1 MTEEKNT
8 TPLHGS
14 NVVREQIPAACKW
27 QVSDIYASE
36 NDWQAACEEYKSKL
50 PQLQAMQGK
59 LNTAAAVCA
68 ALKLQE
74 ELAKLLD
81 KIYAYARLQQDADN
95 TDQKLQA
102 LAGEAEG
109 MAAAFSNANAF
120 VEPEML
126 ALGKEKLL
134 QMLDEEPALAE
145 YRFYIEN
152 MVRLSD
158 HVLSADKEAVFAQ
171 SHLATGTAA
180 AAFRALVSADMQFP
194 EITDGQGN
202 KTSVSEGCYLLNMT
216 SPDSVL
222 RKNSFTGLMNTYHQY
237 RNTLAATLTGS
248 ARTGYFY
255 ATVHNYKDTLEA
267 ALAEDNIPSSL
278 YDGLIDTVHDNFAPL
293 HEYIQL
299 KKDVLGVDE
308 FHYYDMYMPISTAG
322 DSFACS
328 FPEACAKVEEALAPL
343 GKEYLTTLHKGMTEG
358 WIDVYE
364 NKGKRS
370 GAYSWGVYGVHP
382 FVLLNYQPRY
392 NSIST
397 IAHEM
402 GHAMHSYFSSQAQSY
417 VNSEYTIFCAEVAST
432 TNENLLLEHTLKH
445 ATAEQKIYL
454 LNQFLEAVR
463 TTVYRQVQFA
473 EFERYIHG
481 EITAGRSLQAE
492 KLEAYWLQSNRD
504 YYGPALTVDKELAS
518 EWSRIP
524 HFYTP
529 FYVYKYATG
538 YSAATAFASAI
549 LSGEAGA
556 VGKYLGFL
564 HAGGSDYSLNIL
576 KNAGV
581 DLNTPQPVTVT
592 LQKFAAKLKELKAL
606 LGK

>member
-1 MTEEKNT
+1 MTEMNKI
-8 TPLHGS
+8 PAHGS
-14 NVVREQIPAACKW
+14 NVERAQIPASCKW
-27 QVSDIYASE
+27 HVQDIYADE
-36 NDWQAACEEYKSKL
+36 AAWQAACAEYKGLLPKL
-50 PQLQAMQGK
+50 TALKGQLT
-59 LNTAAAVCA
+59 TAAKLLE
-68 ALKLQE
+68 ALRVQD
-74 ELAKLLD
+74 ELARFLD

-95 TDQKLQA
+95 TDQHMQA
-102 LAGEAEG
+102 LSGEAEG
-109 MAAAFSNANAF
+109 LAAQFSNALSF
-120 VEPEML
+120 VEPEIL
-126 ALGKEKLL
+126 ALDKEKVEA
-134 QMLDEEPALAE
+134 MLDEEPQLAE

-152 MVRLSD
+152 MLRLEA
-158 HVLSADKEAVFAQ
+158 HVLSADKEAIAAQ
-171 SHLATGTAA
+171 SRLATGTGAS
-180 AAFRALVSADMQFP
+180 AFRALVSADMQFP
-194 EITDGQGN
+194 EITDGEG
-202 KTSVSEGCYLLNMT
+202 KPATVSEGNYLLNMT
-216 SPDSVL
+216 SPDRVL
-222 RKNSFTGLMNTYHQY
+222 RKNSFCGLMGTYHKY

-248 ARTGYFY
+248 ARSAYFY
-255 ATVHNYKDTLEA
+255 ASIHNYKDTLEA
-267 ALAEDNIPSSL
+267 ALAEDNIPTSL
-278 YDGLIDTVHDNFAPL
+278 YDGLIATVHDNFAPL

-308 FHYYDMYMPISTAG
+308 FHYYDMYMPLSQAG

-328 FPEACAKVEEALAPL
+328 FPEACARVEEALAPL
-343 GKEYLTTLHKGMTEG
+343 GEEYVATLHKGLTEG

-382 FVLLNYQPRY
+382 FVLLNYQQRY

-397 IAHEM
+397 LAHEM
-402 GHAMHSYFSSQAQSY
+402 GHALHSFFSSQAQTY
-417 VNSEYTIFCAEVAST
+417 INSDYTIFCAEVAST
-432 TNENLLLEHTLKH
+432 TNENLLLEYTLQH
-445 ATAEQKIYL
+445 ATDEQKIYL
-454 LNQFLEAVR
+454 LNQYLEAVR

-473 EFERYIHG
+473 EFEKYIHG

-492 KLEAYWLQSNRD
+492 KLENYWLQSNKD

-549 LSGEAGA
+549 LSGQPGA
-556 VGKYLGFL
+556 VEKYLGFL

-592 LQKFAAKLKELKAL
+592 LQRFAEKLQELKAL